1 MATMSPEVLAMLD
14 ALGKTI
20 AAAIEKSGPRSGG
33 GPKGFNERHFR
44 RVDKFDGKSGWSDWC
59 FSFKAAARSADK
71 AVVEMMEWIEK
82 ETDPKQEE
90 LDLQVVDNGVDAEG
104 SELFDTLVALTSGE
118 ALTIVRG
125 TNKMNGFFAWKR
137 LVERFNPNTPAKALA
152 LMMEVMQPKH
162 ISDPNKIPQAI
173 EEWDLKVQSLE
184 KEFQEKLSD
193 RMKTALVLSMCP
205 GDLQDMMY
213 QQAANL
219 KDYPDVKAR
228 LKGIIQN
235 RIARGQA
242 TPMDIGKV
250 DGEEADQD
258 EGIYYTTKGKG
269 KSKGAPT
276 CHTCGQPG
284 HFARDCPKGKGKA
297 KGGFKGMCFTCGE
310 YGHAARDCP
319 KWNGAERGKGKGKGK
334 GGKGVR
340 AVDEKGEGDE
350 PEYEEEAYIGSLEY
364 DMEPMKV
371 EVVSGAV
378 GAVGGFGTCMHGCRN
393 SKPEVVGPVGPL
405 MNDSGHQG
413 WTEVSSKKKAQRA
426 PRCPRGCCGQ
436 LNSIDR
442 ASKENVGEINE
453 VEAGWEKIKV
463 QVDSGAIDTVAPKS
477 VAKKFELKETPASR
491 RGVGFVAAN
500 GSKIQNYGER
510 KVIGYTDEGT
520 PISMRM
526 TCADVHKVL
535 GSVHK
540 MNQGGNLVVLD
551 GEHSYMKNK
560 ASGQKTKIHYE
571 DGQYIMYMWVPC
583 GRQEPV
589 KPDKRLSENRFS
601 ILAAEDEAG
610 FTRQV
615 RSK

>member
-1 MATMSPEVLAMLD
+1 MLD

-20 AAAIEKSGPRSGG
+20 AAAIEKSGPRGG
-33 GPKGFNERHFR
+33 GSHKGFNERHFR
-44 RVDKFDGKSGWSDWC
+44 RVDKLDGKSSWSDWC

-71 AVVEMMEWIEK
+71 QVVEVMEWIEK
-82 ETDPKQEE
+82 ETNPQQTD
-90 LDLQVVDNGVDAEG
+90 LDDQVVDSGGDADG

-125 TNKMNGFFAWKR
+125 TDKMNGFFAWKR

-173 EEWDLKVQSLE
+173 DEWDLKVQTLE
-184 KEFQEKLSD
+184 KEFNEKLSE

-205 GDLQDMMY
+205 GDMQDMMY

-219 KDYPDVKAR
+219 KDYADVKAR

-250 DGEEADQD
+250 DGEEVDQD
-258 EGIYYTTKGKG
+258 DGIYYTAKGKG
-269 KSKGAPT
+269 KSKGNST
-276 CHTCGQPG
+276 CHNCGQPG
-284 HFARDCPKGKGKA
+284 HFARDCPKGKGKS
-297 KGGFKGMCFTCGE
+297 KGGFKGSCFTCGE
-310 YGHAARDCP
+310 YGHSSRNCP
-319 KWNGAERGKGKGKGK
+319 SWNGAEKGKGKGKGK
-334 GGKGVR
+334 GGKGVW
-340 AVDEKGEGDE
+340 AVDERDE
-350 PEYEEEAYIGSLEY
+350 EEPDYAEEAYIGLVER

-371 EVVSGAV
+371 EVISKAIGAINE
-378 GAVGGFGTCMHGCRN
+378 FGKCMHSCRN
-393 SKPEVVGPVGPL
+393 SKPEIKTLRPL
-405 MNDSGHQG
+405 MRVEPSMNDG
-413 WTEVSSKKKAQRA
+413 WTEVISKKKAQSA

-442 ASKENVGEINE
+442 VTKASAGEINE

-463 QVDSGAIDTVAPKS
+463 QVDSGAIDTVAPRS
-477 VAKKFELKETPASR
+477 VAKRFELKETSASR

-510 KVIGYTDEGT
+510 KVTGYTDEGT

-589 KPDKRLSENRFS
+589 KPEKYLSENRFS
-601 ILAAEDEAG
+601 ILAAEDETG

-615 RSK
+615 RK